1 MGFQHTAG
9 GDTSAGGQFLD
20 HPGWYHLMI
29 QDIQDPPT
37 DKSGTPIPDAAF
49 KVNCSVLA
57 GTVEGQ
63 KDKTVGIMFFH
74 PRADGKNEGAFARKK
89 IDRFL
94 IATSFATPAQIEAK
108 ATLDIDLQQGRSR
121 QFIAKLDKEEGKKF
135 LELSFADIYHVDDAA
150 VANYPK
156 DEKALKLIRPAQRWP
171 GGKPP
176 GTAPATPAT
185 PPAPPVTAASAAA
198 APSLDDV

>member
-1 MGFQHTAG
+1 MAFQHTAG

-20 HPGWYHLMI
+20 EPGWYHLMI

-57 GTVEGQ
+57 GTVDGQ

-74 PRADGKNEGAFARKK
+74 PKADGKNEGAFARKK

-94 IATSFATPAQIEAK
+94 IATGFATPAQIEAK
-108 ATLDIDLQQGRSR
+108 ESFDIDLQQGRMR
-121 QFIAKLDKEEGKKF
+121 QFIAKLDKEEGKRF
-135 LELSFADIYHVDDAA
+135 LELSFADIYHVDDPA
-150 VANYPK
+150 VASYPK
-156 DEKALKLIRPAQRWP
+156 DADALKLIRPQQRWP

-176 GTAPATPAT
+176 GKPTASTATASAPA
-185 PPAPPVTAASAAA
+185 APTQ
-198 APSLDDV
+198 APSLDEV